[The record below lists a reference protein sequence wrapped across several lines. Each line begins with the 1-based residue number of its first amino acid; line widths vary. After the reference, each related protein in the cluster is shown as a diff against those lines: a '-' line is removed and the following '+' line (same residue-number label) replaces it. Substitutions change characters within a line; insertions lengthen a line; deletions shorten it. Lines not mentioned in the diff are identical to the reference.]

1 MDKRLLISIVLLCAL
16 PSLALASNQTLNHT
30 AVQTNHTVNQTLTH
44 AVNHT
49 SNNTVNQ
56 TSASSDQG
64 GFGEFSGNLVYIL
77 QSGASHTEYWT
88 LVNKFNYP
96 VSFSIVPPAFNSTP
110 TPPNLTFSVMNGT
123 IPAGSNLTISV
134 VATSPSWVSYIF
146 ASKNN
151 TWSGYA
157 TAYAKSASTAS
168 SGASIAL
175 GTAKLITIT
184 VEPPN
189 VLPTIIAVIVIV
201 VVIIVGAYLLY
212 SRSRKKVSRRR

>member
-16 PSLALASNQTLNHT
+16 PSLSLASNQTLNHT
-30 AVQTNHTVNQTLTH
+30 SQTTNHTVNQTLTH
-44 AVNHT
+44 AVNRT

-56 TSASSDQG
+56 TSGSSDQG
-64 GFGEFSGNLVYIL
+64 GFGEFSGNLVYVL
-77 QSGASHTEYWT
+77 QSGGSHTEYWT

-110 TPPNLTFSVMNGT
+110 TPPNLAFSVMNGT

-134 VATSPSWVSYIF
+134 VATAPSWTSYIF

-157 TAYAKSASTAS
+157 TAYAKSASTAT

-184 VEPPN
+184 MAPPN
-189 VLPTIIAVIVIV
+189 MLPTIIAV
-201 VVIIVGAYLLY
+201 VVIIVVIIAAGSYLY
-212 SRSRKKVSRRR
+212 VRSRSKDTKKK

>member
-16 PSLALASNQTLNHT
+16 PSLAMASNQTLT
-30 AVQTNHTVNQTLTH
+30 HTVNR
-44 AVNHT
+44 T
-49 SNNTVNQ
+49 SNNTINQ
-56 TSASSDQG
+56 TSASSNQG
-64 GFGEFSGNLVYIL
+64 GFGEFSGDLIYAL
-77 QSGASHTEYWT
+77 KSGASHTEYWT

-96 VSFSIVPPAFNSTP
+96 VSFYIVPPAFNSTP

-123 IPAGSNLTISV
+123 IPAGANLTISV
-134 VATSPSWVSYIF
+134 IATSPSWTSYIF
-146 ASKNN
+146 ASKNS

-157 TAYAKSASTAS
+157 TAYAKSASNAT

-189 VLPTIIAVIVIV
+189 VLPTIIAAIIIIVI
-201 VVIIVGAYLLY
+201 IIVAGFYMYA
-212 SRSRKKVSRRR
+212 RRRKKTGRLR

>member
-1 MDKRLLISIVLLCAL
+1 
-16 PSLALASNQTLNHT
+16 
-30 AVQTNHTVNQTLTH
+30 
-44 AVNHT
+44 
-49 SNNTVNQ
+49 
-56 TSASSDQG
+56 
-64 GFGEFSGNLVYIL
+64 
-77 QSGASHTEYWT
+77 
-88 LVNKFNYP
+88 
-96 VSFSIVPPAFNSTP
+96 
-110 TPPNLTFSVMNGT
+110 MNGT

-201 VVIIVGAYLLY
+201 VIIIVAAYLLY

>member
-16 PSLALASNQTLNHT
+16 PSLAMASNQTLNHT
-30 AVQTNHTVNQTLTH
+30 AQTSNYTVNQTLTY
-44 AVNHT
+44 AAN
-49 SNNTVNQ
+49 SMGNNTVNN

-96 VSFSIVPPAFNSTP
+96 LSFSIVPPAFNSTP

-134 VATSPSWVSYIF
+134 VATAPSWTSYIF
-146 ASKNN
+146 ASKNS

-157 TAYAKSASTAS
+157 TAYAKSASTAT

-184 VEPPN
+184 VAPPN
-189 VLPTIIAVIVIV
+189 VLPKIIAVIVII
-201 VVIIVGAYLLY
+201 VIIIAAGLYLY
-212 SRSRKKVSRRR
+212 VRSRNKDTKKK